1 VVQVVRSVIAIRI
14 IWAKDDR
21 GVVIEVRARP
31 VGWGLGAATGES
43 ETRQEENCRKEVHLD
58 LDTILQTKNRF
69 QLKMFLIPTFY

>member
-21 GVVIEVRARP
+21 GVVIEVRTRP

-58 LDTILQTKNRF
+58 KILQTK
-69 QLKMFLIPTFY
+69 IGSS